1 MFLFLSNLA
10 GVEFVAVLLL
20 AGHHDSGGEW
30 FYLGR
35 EGKAD
40 RYVGEGLDGG
50 MRGLYVGS

>member
-20 AGHHDSGGEW
+20 AGHRDSGGEW

-50 MRGLYVGS
+50 MRG